1 MLSIV
6 RPATA
11 FALACFALRANAG
24 PDFGRE
30 IRPLIETYCFKCH
43 GAQKAKGG
51 VKLHE
56 AADLAAVYRDA
67 GTWDRALAE
76 LRDGAMPPDD
86 KPQPNDDERKRL
98 VAWLDEALNDPDPN
112 ALPRDPGRPFLHRLS
127 RLEYNNTVRDLLG
140 VDSHPADAFPPDGG
154 GGGGFD
160 NNSATLFVPP
170 VLMEK
175 YLGAAAALLASAK
188 PESVFVARPG
198 DAVSKADA
206 ARKCVAEFCARAFR
220 RPAEADEIE
229 ALMKLFAQADQRG
242 ESFDEAVKYALRAA
256 LVSPH
261 FLFRVE
267 PPRGAEPQPLSDYE
281 LASRLS
287 YFLWSSMPDAEL
299 FRLAAEKKLHDP
311 ATLEAQTHRMLQDA
325 KARAFAENFAGQW
338 LRVHEL
344 KTFAQPDA
352 RMFPEYTP
360 ALRDAM
366 FAEPIEF
373 FHALVREGGSL
384 LRVLDADYTF
394 ANETLAKHYGLDGV
408 SGDAF
413 QRVAFTDRNRGGVL
427 TMGAVLTLTSYP
439 RRTSP
444 VLRGKWVLE
453 QILGT
458 PPPPPPAMI
467 KSLPPD
473 DRPKDGLTFRQQLEK
488 HRTDESCAGCHKRL
502 DPLGFGFENFDPIGR
517 WRTTIAEQPVDA
529 SGELVGG
536 EKFNG
541 PAELKTLL
549 LARKDIFARNVAEKM
564 FAYALN
570 RGLEYYDLPT
580 VRHAVKTLA
589 QSDYRIDTLILEIV
603 KSYPFQYRR
612 GTAPLASQP

>member
-1 MLSIV
+1 
-6 RPATA
+6 
-11 FALACFALRANAG
+11 
-24 PDFGRE
+24 
-30 IRPLIETYCFKCH
+30 
-43 GAQKAKGG
+43 
-51 VKLHE
+51 
-56 AADLAAVYRDA
+56 
-67 GTWDRALAE
+67 
-76 LRDGAMPPDD
+76 
-86 KPQPNDDERKRL
+86 
-98 VAWLDEALNDPDPN
+98 
-112 ALPRDPGRPFLHRLS
+112 
-127 RLEYNNTVRDLLG
+127 
-140 VDSHPADAFPPDGG
+140 
-154 GGGGFD
+154 
-160 NNSATLFVPP
+160 
-170 VLMEK
+170 
-175 YLGAAAALLASAK
+175 
-188 PESVFVARPG
+188 
-198 DAVSKADA
+198 
-206 ARKCVAEFCARAFR
+206 
-220 RPAEADEIE
+220 
-229 ALMKLFAQADQRG
+229 
-242 ESFDEAVKYALRAA
+242 
-256 LVSPH
+256 
-261 FLFRVE
+261 
-267 PPRGAEPQPLSDYE
+267 
-281 LASRLS
+281 
-287 YFLWSSMPDAEL
+287 
-299 FRLAAEKKLHDP
+299 
-311 ATLEAQTHRMLQDA
+311 
-325 KARAFAENFAGQW
+325 
-338 LRVHEL
+338 
-344 KTFAQPDA
+344 
-352 RMFPEYTP
+352 
-360 ALRDAM
+360 M

-413 QRVAFTDRNRGGVL
+413 QRVAFKDRNRGGVL

-473 DRPKDGLTFRQQLEK
+473 DRPKGGLTFRQQLEK

-517 WRTTIAEQPVDA
+517 WRTTVAEQPVDA
-529 SGELVGG
+529 SGELLGG
-536 EKFNG
+536 DKFTG

-580 VRHAVKTLA
+580 VRHSVKTLA

-612 GTAPLASQP
+612 GTAPTASQP